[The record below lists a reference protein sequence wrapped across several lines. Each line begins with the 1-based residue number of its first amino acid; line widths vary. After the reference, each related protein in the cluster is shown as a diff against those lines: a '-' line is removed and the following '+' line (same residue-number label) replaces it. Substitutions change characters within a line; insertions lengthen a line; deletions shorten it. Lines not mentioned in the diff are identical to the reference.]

1 MGVGQIFGSKLAK
14 KKGNFKE
21 KYILIFGRESCYGH
35 LKLWE
40 QFSTFESLLVNR
52 VIPGFIMMQ
61 ASSIAFHVLLNYH
74 VFIERT
80 GLTDH
85 SILLKSL
92 PIYALC

>member
-1 MGVGQIFGSKLAK
+1 MGRYLVQNLPK
-14 KKGNFKE
+14 KKEILKK